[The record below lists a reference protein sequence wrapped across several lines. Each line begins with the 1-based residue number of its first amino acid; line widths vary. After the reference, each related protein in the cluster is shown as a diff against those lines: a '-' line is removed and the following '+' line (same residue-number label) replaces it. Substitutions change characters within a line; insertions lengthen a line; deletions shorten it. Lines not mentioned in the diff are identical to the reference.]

1 MSLSLAR
8 THQNGPELES
18 YAKISK
24 VLDVP
29 NLIQM
34 QINSF
39 EWFKGAGLAEVLHEV
54 SPIQDFTANKFEL
67 YFEAHAFRDPKYSPE
82 ECKDKEITYSAS
94 LWVKTRLVTK

>member
-54 SPIQDFTANKFEL
+54 
-67 YFEAHAFRDPKYSPE
+67 
-82 ECKDKEITYSAS
+82 
-94 LWVKTRLVTK
+94 